1 MHEICDYSTAC
12 RRFSN
17 QFLQAKNPRQL
28 ASVFC
33 EAASKFLSG
42 NSDLFSVTRQ
52 KNLYEFDTVL
62 KFLSPGGPLIKAV
75 NQLYRLIDVK
85 FEFCFYKMQQG
96 LVIGD
101 LQILEQRSNYFVPV
115 GQSFRYTGLNA
126 FESYFL
132 MFAWH
137 LLKTKHLNMSDE
149 NLNSVYVVLLG
160 EYCSNYW
167 KPGGYV
173 ITAHW
178 PVNVENR
185 KWFRR
190 IEDICAVS
198 SAECGSN
205 GLISPAFLFNWN
217 LSFSHLGKTASH
229 LEMSSQGYI
238 FFSIFFDIWLCY
250 SEQSQHSVAPIFL
263 CCFDTSAQLLMI
275 RHLLKYF
282 YRFLFSVVEE
292 TDSCQFERSFMRH
305 MFQFL
310 LYQYKNCST
319 LANSFRYL
327 LELWLSV
334 IQPWRYVTSPS
345 PTYTDLW
352 KPFVCRHSTIYKY
365 FFRTTL
371 SCTSKLTGNSKKF
384 VDVLYRLCKVF
395 SQSKLM
401 EVLKSDE
408 FQKLLLEANGN
419 TFNLDDVDRMVNLFY
434 MDDMR
439 LLVRRVVEDAF
450 TVQQS
455 IGQRL
460 QAAIEEN
467 ENKSWWRTVADYCSF
482 ETENTRQNLEQ
493 QLIKLIFCTRL
504 LCSFFELDFDT
515 LQNRCLQRQ
524 QSKRCQLVNQKSPM
538 QRNFSL
544 KFTTPRTTLSR
555 IPDDQL
561 PPQPG
566 ELAILCNLFQF
577 LSNELNRRYGK
588 LFQKIY
594 NTPGIVGKIASL
606 ILHPSTDESFSYSP
620 TFMRSEKLP
629 VRISLRIFAS
639 VKFLIMLLISIIMF
653 NIFVELFPGTV
664 KSIMTI
670 NLNRHK
676 TDLLN
681 TYEQLLDNNNA
692 KNWMLCSYEPRSLA
706 LQLTASGDG
715 GLEELAEQFDSSKI
729 QYAFA
734 VLTGESASLS
744 KVILIHWQGE
754 ATPVTE
760 IGRCA
765 GHVQEVKR
773 FFKGIHFTHSA
784 RNEEDIDP
792 DAVRAAVC
800 KVTSVLGIPHSAR
813 TNENVKPEPVKSV
826 YKPVVPSSIVNMEER
841 GKFWAQAE
849 KEEMDRVAAEQR
861 RLKEHLQRVE
871 EEKKQLQERLTKECE
886 DKIASAKVEPPVCII
901 DHNKSGVST
910 NLIKHTEYHNSNG
923 NFNHASKVKSPFS
936 KFFTSNVSDTSN
948 REKSEK
954 INTDLSNGITA
965 TVDDVNKHEGKKA
978 PLSTLSAV
986 ALWDYQAADETEI
999 SFLPGDKI
1007 TEIDQVDAGWWFG
1020 RAPDEKY
1027 GLFPANF
1034 VELIQE

>member
-1 MHEICDYSTAC
+1 MHEVCDYSTAC

-62 KFLSPGGPLIKAV
+62 KFLSPGGPLINAV

-96 LVIGD
+96 LVVGD
-101 LQILEQRSNYFVPV
+101 LQILEQRSNCFVPV
-115 GQSFRYTGLNA
+115 GQSFRYRGLNA

-149 NLNSVYVVLLG
+149 NLNSVYVALLG

-178 PVNVENR
+178 PVNIENR
-185 KWFRR
+185 KWYRR

-198 SAECGSN
+198 SAEGGSN
-205 GLISPAFLFNWN
+205 GLISPALLFNWN

-292 TDSCQFERSFMRH
+292 ESDETDNCQFERSFMRH

-371 SCTSKLTGNSKKF
+371 SCTSKLTGNSRKF
-384 VDVLYRLCKVF
+384 VDILYRLCKVF

-419 TFNLDDVDRMVNLFY
+419 TSNLDDVDRMVNLFY

-460 QAAIEEN
+460 QAVIEEN
-467 ENKSWWRTVADYCSF
+467 ENKSWWRTVVDYCSF

-493 QLIKLIFCTRL
+493 QIVACNGSR
-504 LCSFFELDFDT
+504 
-515 LQNRCLQRQ
+515 
-524 QSKRCQLVNQKSPM
+524 VN
-538 QRNFSL
+538 
-544 KFTTPRTTLSR
+544 
-555 IPDDQL
+555 D
-561 PPQPG
+561 PG

-639 VKFLIMLLISIIMF
+639 VKFWIMLLICIIMF

-681 TYEQLLDNNNA
+681 AYEQLLDNNNA

-734 VLTGESASLS
+734 VLTGESPSLS

-849 KEEMDRVAAEQR
+849 KEEMDRVASEQR

-910 NLIKHTEYHNSNG
+910 NLVKHTEYHNSNG
-923 NFNHASKVKSPFS
+923 NFNHASKIKSPSS

-954 INTDLSNGITA
+954 INTNLSNGITA
-965 TVDDVNKHEGKKA
+965 AIDDANKHEGKKA

-1020 RAPDEKY
+1020 RAPDE
-1027 GLFPANF
+1027 NF
-1034 VELIQE
+1034 FMVIILCLSFFNACSCTVIYTFFRLISILKIYK